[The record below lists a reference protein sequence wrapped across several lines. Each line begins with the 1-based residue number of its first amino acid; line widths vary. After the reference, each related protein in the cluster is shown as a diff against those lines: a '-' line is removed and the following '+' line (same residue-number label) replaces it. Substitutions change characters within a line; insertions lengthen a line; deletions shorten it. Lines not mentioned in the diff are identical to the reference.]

1 MTKYEFD
8 KEMNRVNLRYEET
21 RTSMQREIDAIS
33 LEKKVLEMRI
43 VECKSRI
50 AQIRTNMDAAKVN
63 YLAEKRDLFN
73 KMDFSEE

>member
-33 LEKKVLEMRI
+33 LEKKSIGNANSGVQ
-43 VECKSRI
+43 KPYSS
-50 AQIRTNMDAAKVN
+50 D
-63 YLAEKRDLFN
+63 
-73 KMDFSEE
+73 